1 MSDYGITYD
10 HTRFHP
16 KEENLKKLAQ
26 SIKDAEAQE
35 KHEIR
40 CPICGFLKAY
50 VLGKK
55 QGIVRMKCRKC
66 AYDGPMNLAY
76 FRRLKAYKVR
86 FEPERY
92 GPEQIK
98 TTE

>member
-1 MSDYGITYD
+1 MEDYGIAYD
-10 HTRFHP
+10 HSRFHP

-26 SIKDAEAQE
+26 SIQDAEE
-35 KHEIR
+35 LERHEIR

-50 VLGKK
+50 VLGEKK
-55 QGIVRMKCRKC
+55 GIVRMKCRKC

-76 FRRLKAYKVR
+76 FRRLGLYRQKIR

-92 GPEQIK
+92 SPDK
-98 TTE
+98 